1 MAAAHGPDD
10 ALVVFGRP
18 DQTGLVVVELDL
30 VRCDHPRRH
39 AVVAVHEGR
48 HGAARPLVRPSV
60 ALDLVADAEPQRH
73 ALLQHVLRRRE
84 AGVEPLDQRRLVE
97 VLADEDQL
105 AQARLVV
112 APRLAEVAVEGH
124 VHRMVHE
131 APLGV
136 LDGQYALHPED
147 VLARL
152 LDELVD
158 PVLQELEVELAHA
171 HRAQVARRP
180 LVETY
185 TRHVGVV
192 MGRRD
197 VGVEQ
202 VRARLQRALQVEAVN
217 VEHLID

>member
-1 MAAAHGPDD
+1 M
-10 ALVVFGRP
+10 
-18 DQTGLVVVELDL
+18 
-30 VRCDHPRRH
+30 
-39 AVVAVHEGR
+39 
-48 HGAARPLVRPSV
+48 
-60 ALDLVADAEPQRH
+60 
-73 ALLQHVLRRRE
+73 
-84 AGVEPLDQRRLVE
+84 
-97 VLADEDQL
+97 DQL

-124 VHRMVHE
+124 VHLVTCVHRMVHE